1 MIVFAEV
8 SQKEQ
13 ESILSLI
20 DEKYHNQIR
29 FFEQSINAKNAE
41 LFSDATLLC
50 TFIHSCVDEKVL
62 LQLPLLQA
70 VITRSTGSD
79 HIDIEVCKKLNI
91 KVANVP
97 SYGQNTV
104 AEYTFA
110 LILALARRV
119 KPMIERL
126 SRGEFNRDGLKG
138 FDLFGK
144 TIGVIGTGKIGS
156 HVVSIARGFGMEV
169 LCHAHHEDADIVK
182 LPHVKYVSLET
193 LLSKSDIVTLHV
205 PANPS
210 TFHLINK
217 RNISLLKSSAML
229 INTARGNVVEIE
241 AIVEQLT
248 LKNLQGGVGLDTF
261 ESEDIWIEEKYLKN
275 DTLSA
280 LELQKAMIVFSTLRS
295 SNVILSPHN
304 AYNTQEALER
314 IVAISVENINSFL
327 GEGVFITPL

>member
-41 LFSDATLLC
+41 QFSDATLLC

-62 LQLPLLQA
+62 LQLPHLKAL
-70 VITRSTGSD
+70 ITRSTGSD

-327 GEGVFITPL
+327 QDGVFITPL